1 MTALYHSGFGPTE
14 YNHPVNPKTFGRFE
28 VKSELGKGSMATVY
42 EAADPATGE
51 KAAVKVFAPDKSLTP
66 SQLAELRARFER
78 ESRVLLSV
86 DHPNVVKVFEA
97 GVADGSEYIAMEF
110 LDGFNLKELM
120 EMGTVFKYADALD
133 IVSQVGMGLM
143 ACHRAGVVHRDIK
156 PANIVKLLTGGI
168 KITDFGIARLTTD
181 ATLAQADT
189 RVGTPNY
196 MSPEQIQGLPVDER
210 SDVFSLGVVMYEMLT
225 RHKPFEGDT
234 ITTIMYNVTHVQP
247 PTPLFYDPNL
257 PRATEKV
264 IFKAL
269 AKDRALRYQT
279 MQGFV
284 DDVQDLMRYTK
295 TGTVQP
301 GATAADVAA
310 TVQATMA
317 AKVRGSV
324 LAGTGTV
331 YCVDCGMANSA
342 DADDCVR
349 CKQPLLKRD
358 YDRPPPPAPASRSPE
373 RVTYIILN
381 TIFVLIVI
389 LLAYLLVKSS

>member
-1 MTALYHSGFGPTE
+1 
-14 YNHPVNPKTFGRFE
+14 VNPKTFGRFE
-28 VKSELGKGSMATVY
+28 IKSELGKGSMATVY
-42 EAADPATGE
+42 QGTDPATGQ
-51 KAAVKVFAPDKSLTP
+51 KAAVKVFAPDKSLTA

-86 DHPNVVKVFEA
+86 DHPNVVKVYEA
-97 GVADGSEYIAMEF
+97 GLADGSEYIAMEF

-120 EMGTVFKYADALD
+120 EMGTVFKYAEALD

-156 PANIVKLLTGGI
+156 PANIVKLLTGEI

-234 ITTIMYNVTHVQP
+234 ITTIMYNVTHLQP
-247 PTPLFYDPNL
+247 PTPLFYDPGL

-269 AKDRALRYQT
+269 AKDRNYRYQT
-279 MQGFV
+279 MKEFV
-284 DDVQDLMRYTK
+284 DDIQNLTRYTK
-295 TGTVQP
+295 PTASQAA
-301 GATAADVAA
+301 ATAADVAA

-317 AKVRGSV
+317 SKMRGTV
-324 LAGTGTV
+324 LAGTGII
-331 YCVDCGMANSA
+331 YCVDCGMTNN
-342 DADDCVR
+342 DDDDSCIR

-358 YDRPPPPAPASRSPE
+358 FDRPPPPAASTRPGAGPM
-373 RVTYIILN
+373 YAAINIL
-381 TIFVLIVI
+381 VI
-389 LLAYLLVKSS
+389 LIIVLVVYLFLKSP